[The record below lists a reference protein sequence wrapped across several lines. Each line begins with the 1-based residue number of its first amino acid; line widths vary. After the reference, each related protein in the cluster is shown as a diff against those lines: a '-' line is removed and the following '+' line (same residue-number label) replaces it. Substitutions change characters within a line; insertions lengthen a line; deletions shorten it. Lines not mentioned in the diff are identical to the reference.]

1 MMKENRTWLAS
12 KGSRYLQ
19 FLLWTKCS
27 SDVGQYWSLWW
38 WVLGVT
44 QIFLRQ
50 SAPDMLHKTLLYQ
63 DAVYV
68 LYTVFAFAIKD
79 MTQINSLLLNSAV
92 LDISVWILLQSPS
105 QQNSSFRSLGIYV
118 TSLLLLGLEQPL
130 CWWLWRVFRPGWPD
144 GSEGSHTATT
154 VVSIL
159 ESVYMLLWR
168 ATLWRMARSS
178 SSS

>member
-27 SDVGQYWSLWW
+27 SDVGQYWSLWR

-44 QIFLRQ
+44 RHQTCSTKHNYIR
-50 SAPDMLHKTLLYQ
+50 MLLMCYI
-63 DAVYV
+63 YI
-68 LYTVFAFAIKD
+68 FAFAIND
-79 MTQINSLLLNSAV
+79 MTQINSLVFNLAV
-92 LDISVWILLQSPS
+92 LDNSVWILRQSPS

-118 TSLLLLGLEQPL
+118 TSLLLVGLEQPL
-130 CWWLWRVFRPGWPD
+130 CWWVRRLFRPGWPV

-159 ESVYMLLWR
+159 ENVYMLLWR
-168 ATLWRMARSS
+168 ATLCCMARSS